1 LHRGGDA
8 SHKHAGSGLIL
19 NRDCRCRLLHL
30 LLLLLRGRPLLLRG
44 RRLLLWGRRLLLL

>member
-30 LLLLLRGRPLLLRG
+30 LLLLWGRPLLLRG